1 VETSPVHCDHRGDA
15 ALYVLGELRGYELD
29 AFARHLQ
36 TCDECAEEVDLLE
49 VASEAV
55 PLLAARHVPLDQPE
69 TRPERRTPILAAAA
83 AAAKAKAEQQER
95 EARERAEQED
105 EAHKPVLRAI
115 VGGAATGAEALAAK
129 VGPSSYQPGTRTRR
143 RLLKQPVPKPA
154 LIGLVLVAVVG
165 AAAVALSNRAASIR
179 YLRCLPQACVVKA
192 GWSTGGGAAIKLE
205 GNQAQLLV
213 DGMPL
218 RAPGTGYQV
227 WVVNAFTKQLTP
239 TKAWLRPNI
248 KGEAGVNVPGDYHT
262 LDAIA
267 VYEEPVKGPQTTH
280 SGAIVVADMR
290 GQK

>member
-1 VETSPVHCDHRGDA
+1 VETSPVHCDHKGDA
-15 ALYVLGELRGYELD
+15 ALYVLGELRGYDLD

-36 TCDECAEEVDLLE
+36 TCDECAEEVELLE

-69 TRPERRTPILAAAA
+69 MRPERRTPLLAAAA
-83 AAAKAKAEQQER
+83 AAAKAKAEAQEQA
-95 EARERAEQED
+95 ERERAEQEGGA
-105 EAHKPVLRAI
+105 EKPVLRAI
-115 VGGAATGAEALAAK
+115 VGGAASGAEAIAAK
-129 VGPSSYQPGTRTRR
+129 VGPASYQPGTRTRR

-154 LIGLVLVAVVG
+154 VIGLVLIAVIG
-165 AAAVALSNRAASIR
+165 AATIALSDRSASIR
-179 YLRCLPQACVVKA
+179 YLRCLPQSCVVKA
-192 GWSTGGGAAIKLE
+192 GWTTGGGAAIKLE

-218 RAPGTGYQV
+218 AAAGTGYQV

-267 VYEEPVKGPQTTH
+267 VYEEPLKGPQTTH

-290 GQK
+290 NQK